1 MEILI
6 GFTAGLSLFFAYLL
20 GRKHEV
26 DRSKGKQVE
35 LNPVK
40 AVQKHI
46 EKKEAVSEINKV
58 ESDLK
63 VMLAYDG
70 PKKQFDA
77 EGKRIDG

>member
-6 GFTAGLSLFFAYLL
+6 GFTAGLSLFAYLL
-20 GRKHEV
+20 GRRHEV

-35 LNPVK
+35 LNPTK
-40 AVQKHI
+40 AVKQHI

-70 PKKQFDA
+70 PVPSSLIRKGSA
-77 EGKRIDG
+77 